1 MTKADE
7 IFVRLSGVAAF
18 MVPGL
23 ALWVRS
29 GYSWGAVVLLLCSL
43 ATAGVWLR
51 RRPGRDAWLLFASIV
66 AMGCVWALDFDP
78 AQGSWSNLDRPA
90 KYLLALPCLLYVLAY
105 PPQVRWLW
113 AGIAVGACGAGLIGM
128 YQAMVLH
135 LPRANGFTNAIQY
148 GGLSLLLGLMCSVAL
163 LVLWD
168 RWKPWQRGGW
178 AVCILLGLEGSLLSE
193 SRGGWVVLPMAL
205 LLCAWLQARCGQR
218 KLAIVGAV
226 LVVAGAV
233 GLMAFKASE
242 VRLRVDE
249 ARQEI
254 TQYESRGDAASSVG
268 QRLAHWGLAWR
279 MGLDRPWTGWGRYGY
294 EAEKQRRVAAGEA
307 HPIVLHFSHAH
318 NEVLDI
324 FAKRGIPG
332 VVVLLFFY
340 GVPLVLFWPTR
351 RRVFPGSEGVLD
363 TEGLCLRMIG
373 VLLPVSYMG
382 FGTTQ
387 VFLGHNSG
395 TMFYLFMGMLVLAIL
410 QGREHQRLQAPGQ
423 AAAIS

>member
-1 MTKADE
+1 M
-7 IFVRLSGVAAF
+7 
-18 MVPGL
+18 
-23 ALWVRS
+23 
-29 GYSWGAVVLLLCSL
+29 
-43 ATAGVWLR
+43 
-51 RRPGRDAWLLFASIV
+51 
-66 AMGCVWALDFDP
+66 
-78 AQGSWSNLDRPA
+78 
-90 KYLLALPCLLYVLAY
+90 
-105 PPQVRWLW
+105 RWLW
-113 AGIAVGACGAGLIGM
+113 AGIAVGACGAGLIGL
-128 YQAMVLH
+128 YQALVLH

-168 RWKPWQRGGW
+168 RWKPWQRAGW
-178 AVCILLGLEGSLLSE
+178 AVGILLGLEGSLLSE
-193 SRGGWVVLPMAL
+193 SRGGWVVLPLAL

-218 KLAIVGAV
+218 KLAIVGGV
-226 LVVAGAV
+226 LVVAGAA
-233 GLMAFKASE
+233 GLMAFKANE

-307 HPIVLHFSHAH
+307 HPIVLQFSHAH

-351 RRVFPGSEGVLD
+351 RRVFPGSAGVLD

-410 QGREHQRLQAPGQ
+410 QGRERQRLQAPRQ
-423 AAAIS
+423 AAALS